1 MRRISLHS
9 VVPARF
15 PFKPDSGLWGREIVV
30 ERGETLLLTGA
41 SGSGKTSML
50 SFVTGFRSDYT
61 GRIDWGDRPAAALR
75 DRERSAAL
83 IREIAVVF
91 QDLRLI
97 EGLTAR
103 ENVEVKRLLA
113 PRRSAGDAERMAE
126 RLGIGRVF
134 DDPVESLSRGE
145 QQRAAIIRALVQP
158 FGFIFLDEPFS
169 HLDAS
174 SAREARALIEEERS
188 ARGAA
193 LLLLDLDELSAPSL
207 ARRIA
212 I

>member
-1 MRRISLHS
+1 M
-9 VVPARF
+9 VPARF
-15 PFKPDSGLWGREIVV
+15 PFKPDSGLWGRELAVQK
-30 ERGETLLLTGA
+30 GETLLVTGA

-61 GRIDWGDRPAAALR
+61 GRIDWGDRSAAALR
-75 DRERSAAL
+75 DRQRSAAL
-83 IREIAVVF
+83 IHEIAVVF
-91 QDLRLI
+91 QDLKLI

-113 PRRSAGDAERMAE
+113 PHRSAGEAERMAE
-126 RLGIGRVF
+126 RLGISRVF

-174 SAREARALIEEERS
+174 TARETRALIEEERS

-193 LLLLDLDELSAPSL
+193 LVLLDLDELSAPSS